1 MIETTSLHQ
10 LDGVNKPL
18 ADTIDRMSSMAH
30 DGVAKAMD
38 SSQHLR
44 ELAVKAGERSL
55 STIREEPVKYV
66 LIAAATGAALMALI
80 TLVSRAGSRHH

>member
-1 MIETTSLHQ
+1 MNENTLSNQI
-10 LDGVNKPL
+10 DGVTKPL
-18 ADTIDRMSSMAH
+18 AQSLDRMNTLAH
-30 DGVAKAMD
+30 DGIAKAMD
-38 SSQHLR
+38 STQHLR